1 MDAEKYKAK
10 FSNSYTLHLE
20 KRADSRW
27 RILIDGPFQLVTLQG
42 APTLVEAMAMAYDI
56 CTDHFGH
63 DRILESHVNS
73 HEIEWHNVFE
83 KE

>member
-27 RILIDGPFQLVTLQG
+27 RILIDVSFRQSCVRP
-42 APTLVEAMAMAYDI
+42 
-56 CTDHFGH
+56 
-63 DRILESHVNS
+63 LESGFLLGQEAANAGS
-73 HEIEWHNVFE
+73 ADPEPTCDLGFADALAE
-83 KE
+83 